1 MDKIWLNL
9 YKEAKNKLQTREVS
23 PFIESGTY
31 SCALLTKN
39 NKIFTGISVLSNTGL
54 NITAEKS
61 AIISML
67 NNNEKNITK
76 MVILN
81 ELEETITPSIEC
93 FTYLSELSDIED
105 DIEVLVNINKG
116 IVKKVS
122 ELLPNWWGTFRNIKE

>member
-9 YKEAKNKLQTREVS
+9 YKEAKDKLQTQEVS
-23 PFIESGTY
+23 PFIESGNY

-122 ELLPNWWGTFRNIKE
+122 ELLPDWWGTFRNIKE

>member
-9 YKEAKNKLQTREVS
+9 YKEAKNKLQTQEVS
-23 PFIESGTY
+23 PFIESGNY
-31 SCALLTKN
+31 ACALVTKN
-39 NKIFTGISVLSNTGL
+39 NKIFTGISVNSNAGI

-81 ELEETITPSIEC
+81 ELEETITPSVEC
-93 FTYLSELSDIED
+93 FNYLSELGDGENDIE
-105 DIEVLVNINKG
+105 ILVDLNKC
-116 IVKKVS
+116 IIKKTS
-122 ELLPNWWGTFRNIKE
+122 ELLPNWWGTFRNIKD